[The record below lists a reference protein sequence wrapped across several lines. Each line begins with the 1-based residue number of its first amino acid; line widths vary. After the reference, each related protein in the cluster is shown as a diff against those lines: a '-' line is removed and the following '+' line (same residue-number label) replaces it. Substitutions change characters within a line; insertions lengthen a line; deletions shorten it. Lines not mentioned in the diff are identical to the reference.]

1 MQPLRPLMRAA
12 LLAAC
17 ATVFT
22 QSAPAGAAPAAPS
35 SVLLYPSGGQVVV
48 DSTLTPEN
56 GRITFD
62 LPASALLDTL
72 AITVDGGSVS
82 GLMTSPAP
90 PQPDSPTVSVIRTRL
105 EAARQVAA
113 TLNGELA
120 GVNARI
126 GLWSAPPIKGDMGEL
141 EKIDSLIPDKLRT
154 LYEQAAELA
163 PRMEAANR
171 EIAWLE
177 QELAAAGGTSA
188 ASENSGRAPVMQN
201 GVRVVA
207 TVRMNGEKPQGPL
220 SVRYSYTLSDC
231 GWSPA
236 YTLDAR
242 PDQSLVRFS
251 QEAEIRQASGLDWT
265 GVTLALATADLGNGL
280 NPAPLGTW
288 LLRRAPEAAPRS
300 GGPYPAGAAAMQENM
315 VLMKSA
321 VMADTVRQTETA
333 AATVW
338 DLGRRDVPAGAT
350 TRLPLTN
357 SDWKADF
364 VRVARPARQKNAY
377 LMAEVTLPEPA
388 VFPIGAARYLVD
400 GVSVGGG
407 DFALAGSTDKIFF
420 GSDPRVTTE
429 MKLNTRQSGKAGFV
443 EKRQTRSWDWTI
455 TVSNHHSTPTLVRV
469 EDPEPQS
476 GDKAIEI
483 KTTASP
489 KPETTKDHVN
499 VWTLTV
505 PAGEKSVINHA
516 VEVSA
521 PGDMRLVDGR

>member
-22 QSAPAGAAPAAPS
+22 QSVPAGAAPAAPS

-72 AITVDGGSVS
+72 AITVNGGAVS
-82 GLMTSPAP
+82 GLVTSPAP
-90 PQPDSPTVSVIRTRL
+90 PQPDSPTVAIIRTRL

-120 GVNARI
+120 GVNDRI
-126 GLWSAPPIKGDMGEL
+126 RLWSAPPIKADIGEL
-141 EKIDSLIPDKLRT
+141 EIIDSLIPDKLRT
-154 LYEQAAELA
+154 LHEQAAELA
-163 PRMEAANR
+163 PRLEAANR
-171 EIAWLE
+171 DIAWLE
-177 QELAAAGGTSA
+177 RELAAAGGASA
-188 ASENSGRAPVMQN
+188 ASEKSGRVPVVQD

-207 TVRMNGEKPQGPL
+207 TVRMNGETAKEPL

-242 PDQSLVRFS
+242 PGENLVRFS
-251 QEAEIRQASGLDWT
+251 QEAEIRQSSGLDWT

-280 NPAPLGTW
+280 DPAPLGEW
-288 LLRRAPEAAPRS
+288 LLRRAPEAAARPRGLYAS
-300 GGPYPAGAAAMQENM
+300 APMQENA

-321 VMADTVRQTETA
+321 AGADTVSQMETA

-338 DLGRRDVPAGAT
+338 DLGRRDVPAGVT

-357 SDWKADF
+357 SDWKAEF
-364 VRVARPARQKNAY
+364 VRVARPARQKSAY
-377 LMAEVTLPEPA
+377 LMADVTLPEPA
-388 VFPIGAARYLVD
+388 VFPIGAARYLVE

-407 DFALAGSTDKIFF
+407 NFALAGSTDKLFF

-455 TVSNHHSTPTLVRV
+455 TVSNHHTTPTLVRV

-499 VWTLTV
+499 VWALTV
-505 PAGEKSVINHA
+505 PAGGKSVINYT
-516 VEVSA
+516 VDVSA
-521 PGDMRLVDGR
+521 PSDMRLVDGR